1 MDISALLS
9 PQDSPVRDAPTPAV
23 AKPSARRSRK
33 PRTTAKSSTASKI
46 GASPLSRAYVPAEP
60 SPPNGALPARLPL
73 PSPPMNGSPHQHA
86 SGTTST
92 PPLDGLRP
100 HRQSST
106 SGMDTLAD
114 LASMQHHQQTARANA
129 GGLRNTEVYEN
140 PLSTAAN
147 LPSFH
152 ALTRKPSYS
161 RSPFDITMQDAH
173 SQTPPPRTYSA
184 ASLSQSESETIAQ
197 LFGYLSE
204 NPYAYESHVQLVSL
218 LHRGLVNH
226 VYPSNKDSA
235 TPYGDPHT
243 YTLLPDLQ
251 TATEAMDARFALGE
265 ELWAERMQAQKWLAV
280 TLEDCLGVMETGQKA
295 VREET
300 GSIKLWLLYGDW
312 MLLLYNMAHRTN
324 KYSVPMDV
332 ASDKSSTWSEEDM
345 LVATEVFGKKQI
357 LEIWHQ
363 AAEDTKFQINDSHL
377 IWDRYMDLLLQDLSQ
392 SQLRE
397 QVASIKQQFIARL
410 QTPHATWDQTF
421 QTFSTFMSTYDNAL
435 YEATMVAVNRQS
447 ASAKQKYEAREIFE
461 LRLRRAI
468 DNADKSAEWSATIE
482 YLDWERSQSRR
493 TKISSFEPANSLY
506 QRAILRFSTDT
517 SLWEDYSMFLVDESE
532 HQHHSLAMLP
542 LLERACRHCP
552 WSGTLW
558 SMYLQEAEC
567 EHRPFTDIGEIK
579 HKATSTG
586 LLDAGG
592 MEEVLKVLTAWCGF
606 LRRRA
611 FQQDSTDEELDVAEV
626 GIRSAIEDMETLGRQ
641 KYGNDYKGDPQYR
654 LERIYIKYL
663 SQSHNWQ
670 AARDTWKSLISRH
683 GDSYEFWLRYYNW
696 EMLTWGKH
704 SPIDSRVPDEV
715 PHEATKVLRQAIR
728 RQHLDWPEKVMDT
741 FLHHCEDHE
750 SVVELQLAVNQT
762 RKAMKS
768 VTKRREVEALEA
780 AELSKQQ
787 HQQQSMLSADDATQN
802 TLANGKRKREDAE
815 IDETSAKKSKADIIE
830 SQETTMEEQITS
842 TQSALKRDRE
852 NSTVIVK
859 NLPFD
864 TTEKRVR
871 HYFRDCGTIN
881 SLKIISDDDG
891 NSSTATIEFDSKED
905 VLTAQTKDMKLFEGK
920 EIEVQVGT
928 GSTLYVTNFPPVAD
942 ESYVRDLFCKYGD
955 IVSVRFP
962 SLKYDKR
969 RRFCYVQFK
978 SSSQAQAATEL
989 DGISQAGNLKLDVKV
1004 SDPGHKKVR
1013 SGPMYEGREIHVMNV
1028 DWSVTEEELSEVF
1041 SKYGNVEKVRI
1052 PRNMAGKSK
1061 GFAFV
1066 VFSNQDEAAAALDL
1080 NLTKFKT
1087 RLLHVSM
1094 STSDPAKRQAIN
1106 NVRQT
1111 STSTSPAP
1119 DHATSSLPSNNT
1131 SDTSLPLSTSDSTTP
1146 IAQAAAASSTAT
1158 PHPSRSD
1165 IAARTLALLHIPDT
1179 VNEARVRALLEP
1191 YGPLKKLTMRLDHQ
1205 GAIVEFA
1212 DVSTVG
1218 KAALG
1223 LEGAEIAEG
1232 RRITVGSIAELMKE
1246 KGEVRRDRLPVGPP
1260 KKDGETKVI
1269 QSSGVIRRP
1278 VQTTGRRGGRGGLG
1292 LKKSGGGL
1300 GGPRAAGDG
1309 TTTAPTTN
1317 GDAGPATD
1325 GDIVMGASA
1334 EATGKVKSN
1343 AEFKAMFLKS

>member
-23 AKPSARRSRK
+23 ARASPRRARKS
-33 PRTTAKSSTASKI
+33 RTTAKSSTASKI

-60 SPPNGALPARLPL
+60 SPSNGALPARLPM

-86 SGTTST
+86 SGTTNT

-129 GGLRNTEVYEN
+129 GGLRNTEVYDN

-152 ALTRKPSYS
+152 ALTRKPSSS
-161 RSPFDITMQDAH
+161 RSPFDLTMQDAH
-173 SQTPPPRTYSA
+173 SQTPPPRIYSA
-184 ASLSQSESETIAQ
+184 PSLSQSESETIAQ

-265 ELWAERMQAQKWLAV
+265 DLWAERMQAQKWLAV

-295 VREET
+295 VSEET
-300 GSIKLWLLYGDW
+300 GSTKLWLLYGDW
-312 MLLLYNMAHRTN
+312 MLLLYNMAHRSN
-324 KYSVPMDV
+324 KYFVPMDV
-332 ASDKSSTWSEEDM
+332 ATDKSSSWSEEDK
-345 LVATEVFGKKQI
+345 LVAAEAFGKKQI
-357 LEIWHQ
+357 LDIWHQ
-363 AAEDTKFQINDSHL
+363 AAEDTKFRINDSHL

-392 SQLRE
+392 SKSRE
-397 QVASIKQQFIARL
+397 AVPSIKEQFVARL

-421 QTFSTFMSTYDNAL
+421 QTFSTFISTYDNAL
-435 YEATMVAVNRQS
+435 YEVTMVAVNRES
-447 ASAKQKYEAREIFE
+447 ANARQKYEAREIFE
-461 LRLRRAI
+461 IKLQRAI
-468 DNADKSAEWSATIE
+468 DNLDKSTEWTATTE

-493 TKISSFEPANSLY
+493 NKVSSFEPANSLY

-532 HQHHSLAMLP
+532 HQHHSIAMLP

-704 SPIDSRVPDEV
+704 SPVDNRVPDEV
-715 PHEATKVLRQAIR
+715 PHEATKVLRQAVR

-768 VTKRREVEALEA
+768 VTKRREAEALEA
-780 AELSKQQ
+780 AELAKQ
-787 HQQQSMLSADDATQN
+787 QQQSMLSAEYATQN
-802 TLANGKRKREDAE
+802 TLPNGKRKRDGAE
-815 IDETSAKKSKADIIE
+815 TDENSAKKSRADIIE
-830 SQETTMEEQITS
+830 TQEITMEEQNIS
-842 TQSALKRDRE
+842 TQPALKRDRE

-859 NLPFD
+859 NLPFE

-881 SLKIISDDDG
+881 SLKIISDDGG

-928 GSTLYVTNFPPVAD
+928 GSTLYVTNFPPIAD
-942 ESYVRDLFCKYGD
+942 ESYIRDLFGKYGD

-978 SSSQAQAATEL
+978 SSTQAQAATEL
-989 DGISQAGNLKLDVKV
+989 DNISQKGDLKLDVKL
-1004 SDPGHKKVR
+1004 SDPGHRKVR
-1013 SGPMYEGREIHVMNV
+1013 SGPMYEGREVHVMNV

-1066 VFSNQDEAAAALDL
+1066 VFSNQDDAVAALDL

-1119 DHATSSLPSNNT
+1119 DPATSPLPSNNT
-1131 SDTSLPLSTSDSTTP
+1131 SETSLPLPTSDTTNP
-1146 IAQAAAASSTAT
+1146 SAQAAIETSTAAS
-1158 PHPSRSD
+1158 HPSRSD
-1165 IAARTLALLHIPDT
+1165 IVARTLALLYIPDT

-1212 DVSTVG
+1212 DVSAVG
-1218 KAALG
+1218 RAALG
-1223 LEGAEIAEG
+1223 LEGVEIAEG
-1232 RRITVGSIAELMKE
+1232 RRITVGSVAELMKE
-1246 KGEVRRDRLPVGPP
+1246 KGEVRRDRLPVGQP

-1278 VQTTGRRGGRGGLG
+1278 VQTTGRRDGRGGLG

-1309 TTTAPTTN
+1309 GTTAPATN

-1325 GDIVMGASA
+1325 GDTVMGATA
-1334 EATGKVKSN
+1334 ETGKVKSN
-1343 AEFKAMFLKS
+1343 ADFKAMFLKS

>member
-9 PQDSPVRDAPTPAV
+9 PQDAPVRDAPTQAV
-23 AKPSARRSRK
+23 AKASPRRPRK
-33 PRTTAKSSTASKI
+33 PRATTKSFTASKI

-60 SPPNGALPARLPL
+60 SLPDGALTARLPM
-73 PSPPMNGSPHQHA
+73 PSPPTDGSPLQQA

-92 PPLDGLRP
+92 PSVDGSRL

-129 GGLRNTEVYEN
+129 GGLRNTEVYDN

-147 LPSFH
+147 LPNFH
-152 ALTRKPSYS
+152 ALTRKPSSS
-161 RSPFDITMQDAH
+161 RSPFDITMPDAH
-173 SQTPPPRTYSA
+173 SQTPSPRSYSA

-197 LFGYLSE
+197 LFAYLAE

-226 VYPSNKDSA
+226 VHPPNDSA

-300 GSIKLWLLYGDW
+300 GSTKLWLLYGDW
-312 MLLLYNMAHRTN
+312 MLSLYNTAHRSNQYFAPPDAAT
-324 KYSVPMDV
+324 
-332 ASDKSSTWSEEDM
+332 DKSSTWSEEDK
-345 LVATEVFGKKQI
+345 LVAAEVFGKKQI
-357 LEIWHQ
+357 LDIWHQ
-363 AAEDTKFQINDSHL
+363 AAEDTKHRINDSHL

-392 SQLRE
+392 SQSRSRE
-397 QVASIKQQFIARL
+397 AVVSIKQQFIARL
-410 QTPHATWDQTF
+410 QIPHAAWDQTF
-421 QTFSTFMSTYDNAL
+421 QTFSTFVSTYDNDL

-461 LRLRRAI
+461 VNLRRAI
-468 DNADKSAEWSATIE
+468 DNADKSAEWSATVE

-493 TKISSFEPANSLY
+493 NKVSSFEPANSLY

-517 SLWEDYSMFLVDESE
+517 SLWEDYSMFLVDENE
-532 HQHHSLAMLP
+532 HQHHSIAMLP

-567 EHRPFTDIGEIK
+567 EQRPFTDIGEIK

-611 FQQDSTDEELDVAEV
+611 FQPDSTDEEIDVAEV

-670 AARDTWKSLISRH
+670 AARDTWKSLINRH

-696 EMLTWGKH
+696 EMLTWSKH
-704 SPIDSRVPDEV
+704 SPIDNRVPDEV

-768 VTKRREVEALEA
+768 VTKRREAEAVET
-780 AELSKQQ
+780 AELTKQQ
-787 HQQQSMLSADDATQN
+787 QQQQAKISAEYATHN
-802 TLANGKRKREDAE
+802 VTVNGKRKRENAE
-815 IDETSAKKSKADIIE
+815 TDENSAKKSRAEVIE
-830 SQETTMEEQITS
+830 SRELTVEDEPTS
-842 TQSALKRDRE
+842 AQSALKRDRE

-881 SLKIISDDDG
+881 SLQIIPDDG
-891 NSSTATIEFDSKED
+891 GSSSTATIEFDSKED

-928 GSTLYVTNFPPVAD
+928 GSTLYVTNFPPIAD
-942 ESYVRDLFCKYGD
+942 EIYIRDLFGKYGD
-955 IVSVRFP
+955 IISVRFP

-989 DGISQAGNLKLDVKV
+989 DGISQDGNLKLYVKI
-1004 SDPGHKKVR
+1004 SDPGHKKAR
-1013 SGPMYEGREIHVMNV
+1013 TGPMYEGREVHVMNV

-1106 NVRQT
+1106 NVRQI

-1119 DHATSSLPSNNT
+1119 DPATGSLPSKST
-1131 SDTSLPLSTSDSTTP
+1131 SDTSPALSTSDSTTP
-1146 IAQAAAASSTAT
+1146 IAQAATAPSTVT
-1158 PHPSRSD
+1158 SHPSRSD
-1165 IAARTLALLHIPDT
+1165 IAARTLALLHVPDT
-1179 VNEARVRALLEP
+1179 VNETRVRALLEP
-1191 YGPLKKLTMRLDHQ
+1191 YGSLKKLTMRHDHQ

-1212 DVSTVG
+1212 DVSSVG
-1218 KAALG
+1218 KVALG
-1223 LEGAEIAEG
+1223 LEGVEIAEG
-1232 RRITVGSIAELMKE
+1232 RRITVGSVAELMQE
-1246 KGEVRRDRLPVGPP
+1246 KGEVRRDRLPIGQL
-1260 KKDGETKVI
+1260 KKEGDAKMI

-1309 TTTAPTTN
+1309 AATTN

-1325 GDIVMGASA
+1325 GDTVMGASA
-1334 EATGKVKSN
+1334 EAGQVKTN
-1343 AEFKAMFLKS
+1343 ADFKAMFLKR

>member
-23 AKPSARRSRK
+23 AKASPRRPRK
-33 PRTTAKSSTASKI
+33 PRTTAKPSTASKI

-60 SPPNGALPARLPL
+60 SPPNGALAARLPM

-86 SGTTST
+86 SGATST

-129 GGLRNTEVYEN
+129 GGLRNTEVYDI

-152 ALTRKPSYS
+152 ALTRKPSSS

-173 SQTPPPRTYSA
+173 SQTSPPRTYSA
-184 ASLSQSESETIAQ
+184 ASLSQAESETIAQ

-226 VYPSNKDSA
+226 IYPSNKDSA
-235 TPYGDPHT
+235 TPFGDPHT

-265 ELWAERMQAQKWLAV
+265 DLWAERMQAQKWLAV

-295 VREET
+295 VSEET
-300 GSIKLWLLYGDW
+300 GSTKLWLLYGDW
-312 MLLLYNMAHRTN
+312 MLLLYNTAHRSN
-324 KYSVPMDV
+324 QYSVPMDV
-332 ASDKSSTWSEEDM
+332 ATDKSSIWGEEDK
-345 LVATEVFGKKQI
+345 LVAAEVFGKMQI
-357 LEIWHQ
+357 LNIWRQ
-363 AAEDTKFQINDSHL
+363 AAEDTNFRINDSHL

-392 SQLRE
+392 SPLRE
-397 QVASIKQQFIARL
+397 AVVSIKQQFIARL

-421 QTFSTFMSTYDNAL
+421 QTFSTFISTYDNAL

-447 ASAKQKYEAREIFE
+447 ISAKQKYEAREIFE
-461 LRLRRAI
+461 TKLRRAI
-468 DNADKSAEWSATIE
+468 DNADKSAEWSATVE

-493 TKISSFEPANSLY
+493 NKVSSFEPANSLY
-506 QRAILRFSTDT
+506 QRSILRFSTDT
-517 SLWEDYSMFLVDESE
+517 SLWEDYSMFLVDENE
-532 HQHHSLAMLP
+532 HQHHNIAMLP

-592 MEEVLKVLTAWCGF
+592 TEEVLKVLTAWCGF

-704 SPIDSRVPDEV
+704 SPVDNRVPDEV
-715 PHEATKVLRQAIR
+715 PHEATKVLRQAVR

-750 SVVELQLAVNQT
+750 SVTELQLAVNQT

-768 VTKRREVEALEA
+768 VTKRREAEALEA
-780 AELSKQQ
+780 AELAKQQ
-787 HQQQSMLSADDATQN
+787 QQQQQQSMLSAEYTTQD
-802 TLANGKRKREDAE
+802 TLANGKRKRDDTET
-815 IDETSAKKSKADIIE
+815 DESSAKKIRADIVE
-830 SQETTMEEQITS
+830 SQETTLAEQTTS

-852 NSTVIVK
+852 NSTVIVR

-881 SLKIISDDDG
+881 SLKIILDDGG
-891 NSSTATIEFDSKED
+891 NSSTATIEFDSKDD

-928 GSTLYVTNFPPVAD
+928 GSTLYITNFPPIAD
-942 ESYVRDLFCKYGD
+942 ESYIRDLFGKYGD

-978 SSSQAQAATEL
+978 SSSEAAAATEL
-989 DGISQAGNLKLDVKV
+989 DSISQEGNLKLDVKV

-1013 SGPMYEGREIHVMNV
+1013 SGPMYEGREVHVMNV
-1028 DWSVTEEELSEVF
+1028 DWSVTEEELSKVF
-1041 SKYGNVEKVRI
+1041 SKYGTVEKVRI

-1061 GFAFV
+1061 GFAFL
-1066 VFSNQDEAAAALDL
+1066 VFSNQNEAAAALDL

-1111 STSTSPAP
+1111 STSTSPVP
-1119 DHATSSLPSNNT
+1119 DPATSSLPSNNT
-1131 SDTSLPLSTSDSTTP
+1131 SETSLQRSTSDSNTR
-1146 IAQAAAASSTAT
+1146 IAQATTT
-1158 PHPSRSD
+1158 PSAHPSRSD

-1223 LEGAEIAEG
+1223 LEGVEIVEG

-1246 KGEVRRDRLPVGPP
+1246 KGEVRRDRLPVGQP
-1260 KKDGETKVI
+1260 KKDGETKVL

-1300 GGPRAAGDG
+1300 GGPRATGDG
-1309 TTTAPTTN
+1309 TTTAPMTN

-1325 GDIVMGASA
+1325 GDTVMGASA
-1334 EATGKVKSN
+1334 ETGKVKSN
-1343 AEFKAMFLKS
+1343 ADFKAMFLKS